1 MTETSASLLYFTS
14 REPSVGFVQGAFLK
28 LSINPDLSFELK
40 LEQKIARKDNLSI
53 WPVLRYKM

>member
-1 MTETSASLLYFTS
+1 MRDPGNEVVQAYCYTS

-28 LSINPDLSFELK
+28 LWINPDLSFDLK

-53 WPVLRYKM
+53 